1 MLVGKL
7 FEEEQT
13 FVCLYSQ
20 VGVVVRGKQTF
31 VNKQKFQENPYYGAV
46 IKRKSGICQMKILY

>member
-13 FVCLYSQ
+13 FVRLYSQ
-20 VGVVVRGKQTF
+20 VEVVVRGKQTF
-31 VNKQKFQENPYYGAV
+31 FLCGN
-46 IKRKSGICQMKILY
+46 RKLSFHE

>member
-13 FVCLYSQ
+13 FVRLYSQ

-31 VNKQKFQENPYYGAV
+31 FLFGLINALFNIGFSFDKFHFLLLIIAP
-46 IKRKSGICQMKILY
+46 